1 MSLLSTGQRRQTPA
15 GMPGQ
20 TAPATPM
27 PRARPLGTWAAACTA
42 TLLVAAMGFFAWT
55 VQHRP
60 TPVPAPKQA
69 ADGKMLVDPASFPVP
84 PFALR
89 DQNGALVTPGTLRGH
104 VTLIAFLDP
113 VCTSLCPLL
122 GRELG
127 QIDASLPAAQRPE
140 LVLISVAP
148 HRSAAQAR
156 KFASA
161 AGLAPGWRFLL
172 GPASGLA
179 PTWKAFHVT
188 VIPRTKDVLHDG
200 AVVVLDR
207 SGQVRDEFYAPF
219 PTALLTTEVKALAST

>member
-1 MSLLSTGQRRQTPA
+1 MSLLETSNARETPCDKAETVTSASPAPRRA
-15 GMPGQ
+15 LLR
-20 TAPATPM
+20 
-27 PRARPLGTWAAACTA
+27 PRTVMASGA
-42 TLLVAAMGFFAWT
+42 LLLAAMGFLAWT
-55 VQHRP
+55 VANRP
-60 TPVPAPKQA
+60 TPAPAKPA
-69 ADGKMLVDPASFPVP
+69 STEMLVDPATFPAP

-89 DQNGALVTPGTLRGH
+89 DQNGALVTPATLRGH

-127 QIDASLPAAQRPE
+127 QIDASLPTALRPQ

-148 HRSAAQAR
+148 HRSAAQAS
-156 KFASA
+156 KFARS

-172 GPASGLA
+172 GPATSLA

-200 AVVVLDR
+200 AVVLLDR
-207 SGQVRDEFYAPF
+207 TGKVRDEFYAPF
-219 PTALLTTEVKALAST
+219 PTALLTTEVKALGGS

>member
-1 MSLLSTGQRRQTPA
+1 MSVLESGHTRETPSEVPDCATPA
-15 GMPGQ
+15 
-20 TAPATPM
+20 TSAPRRLPLWPWALATS
-27 PRARPLGTWAAACTA
+27 G
-42 TLLVAAMGFFAWT
+42 TLLLAAMGFLTWT
-55 VQHRP
+55 VAYRPAP
-60 TPVPAPKQA
+60 TPAPGTA
-69 ADGKMLVDPASFPVP
+69 PSGGMLVDPASFPAP

-122 GRELG
+122 GRQLG
-127 QIDASLPAAQRPE
+127 QIDASLPAFQRPR

-148 HRSAAQAR
+148 HRNAAQAR
-156 KFASA
+156 KFATV

-172 GPASGLA
+172 GPAAGLA

-207 SGQVRDEFYAPF
+207 SGRVRDEFYAPF
-219 PTALLTTEVKALAST
+219 PTALLTTEVKALAGT